1 MKRLPLPFLF
11 LSLFLSLF
19 LISDSFSQT
28 VYITKS
34 GKKYHTEKCRYAKNA
49 NAVTISEAVSKGLT
63 PCSVC
68 NPGSETETESVTG
81 TEKNSFT
88 GDEQITKPSSEKKQT
103 KVQCSAMTK
112 AGKRCKRMT
121 DNENGKC
128 WQHQGK

>member
-1 MKRLPLPFLF
+1 MKNLPLPFLF
-11 LSLFLSLF
+11 LTLFLSLF

-34 GKKYHTEKCRYAKNA
+34 GKKYHTEKCRYAKNS
-49 NAVTISEAVSKGLT
+49 NPVSLSEAVSRGLS

-68 NPGSETETESVTG
+68 NPETETESLTG
-81 TEKNSFT
+81 TEKNSLT

-112 AGKRCKRMT
+112 SGKRCKRMT
-121 DNENGKC
+121 DKENGK
-128 WQHQGK
+128 

>member
-11 LSLFLSLF
+11 LTLFLSLF
-19 LISDSFSQT
+19 LISESYSQT

-49 NAVTISEAVSKGLT
+49 NAVTISEAVNRGLT

-68 NPGSETETESVTG
+68 NSESGSETESVTG

-88 GDEQITKPSSEKKQT
+88 EDEQITKPSPEKNQT

-112 AGKRCKRMT
+112 SGKRCKRMT
-121 DNENGKC
+121 NNENGKC

>member
-1 MKRLPLPFLF
+1 MKRFPLPFLF
-11 LSLFLSLF
+11 LTLFLSLF

-34 GKKYHTEKCRYAKNA
+34 GKRYHTEKCRYAKNA
-49 NAVTISEAVSKGLT
+49 NAVSLSEAVSRGLS

-68 NPGSETETESVTG
+68 NPETESSTG

-112 AGKRCKRMT
+112 SGNRCKRIT
-121 DNENGKC
+121 NYENGKC

>member
-1 MKRLPLPFLF
+1 MKRFPLLF
-11 LSLFLSLF
+11 LTLFLSLF
-19 LISDSFSQT
+19 LISESLSQT
-28 VYITKS
+28 VYVTKS

-49 NAVTISEAVSKGLT
+49 NAVTISEAINRGLT

-68 NPGSETETESVTG
+68 NPGSESETESATG

-88 GDEQITKPSSEKKQT
+88 GDEQITKPSSEKNQT

-112 AGKRCKRMT
+112 SGKRCKRMT